1 MADQSDVERT
11 EPASPRRLEQA
22 REEGQVPRST
32 ELSTF
37 AVVLAGAAALSLAGG
52 DLAAELRSLMR
63 GALAIERES
72 AFDSGVLVE
81 ELSARAGQA
90 LLAFLPFG
98 MIVYAAALG
107 APLLMSG
114 WMFSSKVLV
123 PDFARLSPAKGLQ
136 RMFSTQSLVELLK
149 ALAKAA
155 VLGAAALWAAGQYKE
170 DVLRLVSLPLPQGLA
185 HTAGILSASFFALVG
200 AMIFIVALDVPYQLW
215 TYHHK
220 LRMTRDEVRREA
232 KESEGDPHTKAR
244 VRSLQREVSRRRMMA
259 QVPKADVVV
268 TNPSRYAVALSYRGG
283 EMRAPQVVAKGMNL
297 IAERIREIAAE
308 HRIPVLEAPP
318 LARALH
324 RHAELDR
331 EIPAALY
338 AAVAE
343 VLAYV
348 YQLSRSRAQGREAP
362 LAPARIDVPAE
373 LDPGPA
379 G

>member
-37 AVVLAGAAALSLAGG
+37 AVVLAGAAGLSLMGG
-52 DLAAELRSLMR
+52 ELARALQSLVR
-63 GALAIERES
+63 GALSFERAS
-72 AFDSGVLVE
+72 AFDSGVLVD
-81 ELSARAGQA
+81 ELYARVGQA
-90 LLAFLPFG
+90 LLAYLPFG
-98 MIVYAAALG
+98 LVVYAAALG

-114 WMFSSKVLV
+114 WLFSSKVLV
-123 PDFARLSPAKGLQ
+123 PDFSRLSPAKGLA
-136 RMFSTQSLVELLK
+136 RMFSTQSLMELLK
-149 ALAKAA
+149 ALAK
-155 VLGAAALWAAGQYKE
+155 VTVISAAALWAAAMYKE
-170 DVLRLVSLPLPQGLA
+170 DVLRLVALPLPQALA
-185 HTAGILSASFFALVG
+185 HTASILGSSFFALVG
-200 AMIFIVALDVPYQLW
+200 AMILIVGLDVPYQLW
-215 TYHHK
+215 SYHHK
-220 LRMTRDEVRREA
+220 LRMTRDEVRRES

-268 TNPSRYAVALSYRGG
+268 TNPSRYAVALSYKGG
-283 EMRAPQVVAKGMNL
+283 EMRAPRVVAKGMNL
-297 IAERIREIAAE
+297 IAARIREIAAE

-331 EIPAALY
+331 EIPAPLY

-348 YQLSRSRAQGREAP
+348 YQLSRARAQGREAP
-362 LAPARIDVPAE
+362 VAPARIEVPAE
-373 LDPGPA
+373 LDPGSSE
-379 G
+379 